1 MALPTVLLHHIICCS
16 LPQVLDGAL
25 LTCEEDI
32 VKFMFQQLL
41 SLLGSSQHHSKAA
54 LQGRKTAQETDS
66 GQEDLPTGQD
76 RGVGG
81 TSCLA
86 GRAMLTWSR
95 YWGSSSASTFS
106 VFLLISDGFST
117 TQFPARSQWGSREGR
132 LVLASLLDPW
142 KPSLGRLIRLGGL
155 RTPLT
160 CSNGP
165 H

>member
-1 MALPTVLLHHIICCS
+1 M
-16 LPQVLDGAL
+16 
-25 LTCEEDI
+25 
-32 VKFMFQQLL
+32 
-41 SLLGSSQHHSKAA
+41 
-54 LQGRKTAQETDS
+54 
-66 GQEDLPTGQD
+66 TGK
-76 RGVGG
+76 
-81 TSCLA
+81 
-86 GRAMLTWSR
+86 AMLTWSR

-117 TQFPARSQWGSREGR
+117 TQFPARSQWGSSEGR
-132 LVLASLLDPW
+132 LVLAHFLDLW